1 MDEGSRNMGE
11 FNEKEL
17 VKMAAE
23 IAAAKAIET
32 VEKERV
38 KSRKQRKDWRLR
50 NTRLLLEHYQ
60 EFKLHAENSFYDIQK
75 AIESANQEAETYTEE
90 ISVKKDL
97 YVKSVMLSA
106 GRTAALIED
115 VDRMLNL
122 YELQCQHSSLEK
134 QRRFRVI
141 KQLFLDEERQA
152 VTKVAI
158 SENVGESTVY
168 RDIENAIN
176 DLSILIFGI
185 DIFLDND

>member
-1 MDEGSRNMGE
+1 MDEGSGNMGE

-23 IAAAKAIET
+23 VAAAKAIET

-75 AIESANQEAETYTEE
+75 AIESANQEAATYTEE
-90 ISVKKDL
+90 ISTKKDL
-97 YVKSVMLSA
+97 YVKSIMLSA
-106 GRTAALIED
+106 GRTGTLMEH
-115 VDRMLNL
+115 VNQMLNL
-122 YELQCQHSSLEK
+122 YCLQCQNSSTEK
-134 QRRFRVI
+134 QRRFRI
-141 KQLFLDEERQA
+141 IEKRYLGYKDKSIQDIAKEENID
-152 VTKVAI
+152 K
-158 SENVGESTVY
+158 STIY
-168 RDIENAIN
+168 RDIEAAIN

-185 DIFLDND
+185 DIFCDLF